1 LELEEL
7 AYEGREAGFVVPT
20 VEPCS
25 MPSAKRILQE
35 EIKETSARVGL

>member
-1 LELEEL
+1 LELEES
-7 AYEGREAGFVVPT
+7 AYKGREAGFMVPI

-25 MPSAKRILQE
+25 MPSAKRIFQG